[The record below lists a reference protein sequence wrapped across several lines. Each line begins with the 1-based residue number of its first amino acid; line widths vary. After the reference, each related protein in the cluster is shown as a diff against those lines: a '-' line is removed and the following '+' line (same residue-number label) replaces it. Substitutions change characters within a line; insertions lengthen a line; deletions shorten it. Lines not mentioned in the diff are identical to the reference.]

1 MAVPITT
8 NRDLRI
14 TQKGFMQVRVES
26 CSLHTVFHGRC
37 MPHCSHELP
46 QCVVT
51 CGQYD
56 FLVHSVHVILRK
68 QLLDVISCPYII
80 NYKDKL
86 FLYEE
91 CVGAN
96 TVLIALTIV
105 NFIMVLKHL

>member
-1 MAVPITT
+1 MAAPITT
-8 NRDLRI
+8 NHDLRI

-37 MPHCSHELP
+37 MPHCSNELP

-68 QLLDVISCPYII
+68 QLLDAISCPYII

-105 NFIMVLKHL
+105 NFIVVLKHL